1 MEELDD
7 NSRPASWMEELS
19 ELITRKR
26 AEIEL
31 LKKVQGSIDR
41 KEAEYNDS
49 TQSGVEI
56 RNDKKEQQSQY

>member
-7 NSRPASWMEELS
+7 SSRPASWMEELS
-19 ELITRKR
+19 ELITRKQ

-41 KEAEYNDS
+41 KEAESNDA
-49 TQSGVEI
+49 TESGVEI
-56 RNDKKEQQSQY
+56 